1 MSMTRPACS
10 IRSEYHKRRVISSSE
25 GRTWKGFEAQLI
37 RIPAGRTSVTSMPF
51 HRIGI
56 HFGASVKAECQC
68 DGRTQRRTQKHG
80 DIDIIPAGFDGIWE
94 DDADCTVLSLRL
106 SPELLANVLPEY
118 EGNASAPRVVPYLQ
132 LRDSQIEMI
141 GWAVRAE
148 LEAESPSDPLYAESL
163 GIALAVRL
171 INISRYPVLTSN
183 LSSQTLSLRKKR
195 KIIDF
200 IEANLHRTI
209 SLSELAALVDL
220 SLSHFK
226 TLSRNTFSLPM
237 HQYVLQRRVE
247 RAQSLLLSG
256 QTSAATAVQ
265 AGFVD
270 QSHMGRHIKKVL
282 GLTPAEL
289 VRKLG

>member
-1 MSMTRPACS
+1 MR
-10 IRSEYHKRRVISSSE
+10 
-25 GRTWKGFEAQLI
+25 L
-37 RIPAGRTSVTSMPF
+37 PAGRTSVASMPF

-56 HFGASVKAECQC
+56 HFGASINAECQC
-68 DGRTQRRTQKHG
+68 GGRSQKRTQKHG
-80 DIDIIPAGFDGIWE
+80 DIDVIPAGLDGVWE

-106 SPELLANVLPEY
+106 SPELLTNALPEN
-118 EGNASAPRVVPYLQ
+118 EANASAIQVVPQLQ

-141 GWAVRAE
+141 GWAIKAE
-148 LEAESPSDPLYAESL
+148 LEAKCPSDPLYAESL

-171 INISRYPVLTSN
+171 INVSRNRVATSN
-183 LSSQTLSLRKKR
+183 PSSRGLSLRKKR
-195 KIIDF
+195 QLIDF

-226 TLSRNTFSLPM
+226 TLSRNTFAQPM

-247 RAQSLLLSG
+247 RARSLLLSG
-256 QTSAATAVQ
+256 QTSAATAMQ
-265 AGFVD
+265 AGFAD
-270 QSHMGRHIKKVL
+270 QSHMGRHIKKML